1 MSGRFDNEKFPTE
14 NQEFFGWIVDY
25 KENEGQI
32 LYKVRVPNLWGPNV
46 PDEHLEFCPAEM
58 PPSLGSATTS
68 GGALDKG
75 QFVRIKIDH
84 GQGPSG
90 QFTIRSTYHSTM
102 RSNSEMPG
110 NESWTKLFGDAL
122 SALSRIGVK
131 LPPDVQKKVN
141 EKGVEV
147 VELLEKG
154 EFHLRDLLGVA
165 THGTQSPFNGIK
177 IPQLKSMT
185 TALDAAE
192 NMLTSDILSKLP
204 GVPFSIPDM
213 FDLLGTDLTKELMD
227 SLPELVRDALM
238 TTMVLTQ
245 NYTDPKSLSA
255 IKINPLVF
263 PLKIMELLKGS
274 GTVTELLNNLNS
286 LLRDSANW
294 GLDSLPQV
302 DEIISGAFGDINM
315 KILSNGSVVIT
326 QSDGYKKAS
335 EAFNSF
341 LGNFENAE
349 GTLFDTVPDFSGVV
363 KRLQPEGSQKI
374 SGVMNIINGVDTQD
388 DMARFIKRFIG

>member
-1 MSGRFDNEKFPTE
+1 MSSLFDNQKFPSE

-25 KENEGQI
+25 IENEGQI

-46 PDEHLEFCPAEM
+46 PDEHLEYCAAEM
-58 PPSLGSATTS
+58 PPSLGGATTS

-110 NESWTKLFGDAL
+110 NFSWKIMFGDAL
-122 SALSRIGVK
+122 SALPRIGVK
-131 LPPDVQKKVN
+131 LPPDVRKKIN

-165 THGTQSPFNGIK
+165 THGTQSPINGLR
-177 IPQLKSMT
+177 IPQLKQLS

-192 NMLTSDILSKLP
+192 SLLTSDILSKLP
-204 GVPFSIPDM
+204 GTPFTLPDM
-213 FDLLGTDLTKELMD
+213 FDLLGSDLTKELMD

-238 TTMVLTQ
+238 STMVLAQ
-245 NYTDPKSLSA
+245 NYTDPKSLSQ
-255 IKINPLVF
+255 IRINPIVF

-286 LLRDSANW
+286 LLRDSSNW
-294 GLDSLPQV
+294 GLDSLPQIN
-302 DEIISGAFGDINM
+302 ETISGIFGDINM

-335 EAFNSF
+335 EAFSSF

-349 GTLFDTVPDFSGVV
+349 GTLFDTVPDFSGLV
-363 KRLQPEGSQKI
+363 KRLPHEVSDKIGDVLPKIRGSFAYAKMI
-374 SGVMNIINGVDTQD
+374 E
-388 DMARFIKRFIG
+388 RLRP

>member
-46 PDEHLEFCPAEM
+46 PDDHLQFCPAEM

-75 QFVRIKIDH
+75 QFVRIKVDH

-90 QFTIRSTYHSTM
+90 QFTIKSTYHSTM

-110 NESWTKLFGDAL
+110 NEAWTKLFGDQLAAL
-122 SALSRIGVK
+122 ARIGTK
-131 LPPDVQKKVN
+131 LPPDVQKMIN

-147 VELLEKG
+147 VKLLEKG

-165 THGTQSPFNGIK
+165 THGSQSPFNGIK
-177 IPQLKSMT
+177 IPQMKSMT
-185 TALDAAE
+185 TAIDAAE

-204 GVPFSIPDM
+204 GIPFSLPDM
-213 FDLLGTDLTKELMD
+213 FDLLGKDLTKELMD

-245 NYTDPKSLSA
+245 NYTDPKSLSQ
-255 IKINPLVF
+255 IKINPIVF

-274 GTVTELLNNLNS
+274 NDVSELLKNLNS
-286 LLRDSANW
+286 LMRDSSNW
-294 GLDSLPQV
+294 GLDSLPQIN
-302 DEIISGAFGDINM
+302 ETISGIFGDINM
-315 KILSNGSVVIT
+315 KVLSNGAVVMT
-326 QSDGYKKAS
+326 QSDGYKKS
-335 EAFNSF
+335 MEAFNSF
-341 LGNFENAE
+341 LGQFENAE
-349 GTLFDTVPDFSGVV
+349 GTLFDTVPDFAGLT
-363 KRLQPEGSQKI
+363 KRLPTEVAQKI
-374 SGVMNIINGVDTQD
+374 KELQAQLQNNPHSDMTRFMN
-388 DMARFIKRFIG
+388 

>member
-1 MSGRFDNEKFPTE
+1 
-14 NQEFFGWIVDY
+14 
-25 KENEGQI
+25 
-32 LYKVRVPNLWGPNV
+32 
-46 PDEHLEFCPAEM
+46 
-58 PPSLGSATTS
+58 
-68 GGALDKG
+68 
-75 QFVRIKIDH
+75 
-84 GQGPSG
+84 
-90 QFTIRSTYHSTM
+90 
-102 RSNSEMPG
+102 MPG
-110 NESWTKLFGDAL
+110 NFSYGPFFPY
-122 SALSRIGVK
+122 SALERLGVK

-147 VELLEKG
+147 VEILEKG
-154 EFHLRDLLGVA
+154 EFHLRDLLGIA
-165 THGTQSPFNGIK
+165 THGSQSPFNGIK
-177 IPQLKSMT
+177 LPQMKSIT

-192 NMLTSDILSKLP
+192 NALAPDILAKLP
-204 GVPFSIPDM
+204 GIPFSIPDM

-245 NYTDPKSLSA
+245 NYTDPKSLTA

-274 GTVTELLNNLNS
+274 SNVTELLKNLNS
-286 LLRDSANW
+286 LLRDSSNW

-302 DEIISGAFGDINM
+302 NETISGIFGDINL
-315 KILSNGSVVIT
+315 KILSNGSVIMT

-349 GTLFDTVPDFSGVV
+349 GTVFDSVNDFSGVV
-363 KRLQPEGSQKI
+363 KRLQPEIWQKI
-374 SGVMNIINGVDTQD
+374 NQILSGIQGNITHP
-388 DMARFIKRFIG
+388 DMTRFIK

>member
-46 PDEHLEFCPAEM
+46 PDDHLQFCPAEM

-75 QFVRIKIDH
+75 QFVRIKVDH

-90 QFTIRSTYHSTM
+90 QFTIKSTYHSTM

-110 NESWTKLFGDAL
+110 NESWTKLFGDQLAAL
-122 SALSRIGVK
+122 ARIGTK
-131 LPPDVQKKVN
+131 LPPDVQKKIN

-165 THGTQSPFNGIK
+165 THGSQSPFNGIK
-177 IPQLKSMT
+177 IPQMKSMT

-192 NMLTSDILSKLP
+192 NLLTSDIMSKLP
-204 GVPFSIPDM
+204 GIPFSLPDM
-213 FDLLGTDLTKELMD
+213 FDLLGKDLTKELMD

-238 TTMVLTQ
+238 TTMVMTQ
-245 NYTDPKSLSA
+245 NYTDAKSLSQ
-255 IKINPLVF
+255 IKINPIVF

-274 GTVTELLNNLNS
+274 NDVSELLKNLNS
-286 LLRDSANW
+286 LMRDSSNW
-294 GLDSLPQV
+294 GLDSLPQIN
-302 DEIISGAFGDINM
+302 ETISGIFGDINM
-315 KILSNGSVVIT
+315 KVLSNGAVVMT
-326 QSDGYKKAS
+326 QSDGYKKAM

-341 LGNFENAE
+341 LGQFENAE
-349 GTLFDTVPDFSGVV
+349 GTLFDTVPDFAGLTKRLPPDVQKMINNDVLPKIRESFAYLEMV
-363 KRLQPEGSQKI
+363 KRVKS
-374 SGVMNIINGVDTQD
+374 
-388 DMARFIKRFIG
+388 

>member
-46 PDEHLEFCPAEM
+46 PDDHLQFCPAEM

-75 QFVRIKIDH
+75 QFVRIKVDH

-90 QFTIRSTYHSTM
+90 QFTIKSTYHSTM

-110 NESWTKLFGDAL
+110 NESYSNYYRYLQKLA
-122 SALSRIGVK
+122 RIGTK
-131 LPPDVQKKVN
+131 LPPDVQKMIN

-147 VELLEKG
+147 VKLLEKG
-154 EFHLRDLLGVA
+154 EFHLGDLLGVA
-165 THGTQSPFNGIK
+165 THGSQSPFNGIK
-177 IPQLKSMT
+177 IPQMKSMT

-204 GVPFSIPDM
+204 GIPFSIPDM
-213 FDLLGTDLTKELMD
+213 FDLLGKDLTKELMD

-238 TTMVLTQ
+238 TTMVMTQ
-245 NYTDPKSLSA
+245 NYTDAKSLSQ
-255 IKINPLVF
+255 IKINPIVF

-274 GTVTELLNNLNS
+274 NDVSELLKNLNS
-286 LLRDSANW
+286 LMRDSSNW
-294 GLDSLPQV
+294 GLDSLPQIN
-302 DEIISGAFGDINM
+302 ETISGIFGDINM
-315 KILSNGSVVIT
+315 KVLSNGAVVMT
-326 QSDGYKKAS
+326 QSDGYKKAM

-341 LGNFENAE
+341 LGQFENAE
-349 GTLFDTVPDFSGVV
+349 GTLFDRVPDFSGLV
-363 KRLQPEGSQKI
+363 KRLPPEVAQKI
-374 SGVMNIINGVDTQD
+374 KD
-388 DMARFIKRFIG
+388 DVLPKIQQSFAYLKMLERVKS

>member
-46 PDEHLEFCPAEM
+46 PDDHLQFCPAEM

-75 QFVRIKIDH
+75 QFVRIKVDH

-90 QFTIRSTYHSTM
+90 QFTIKSTYHSTM
-102 RSNSEMPG
+102 RSNPEMPG
-110 NESWTKLFGDAL
+110 NETYSNYYRYLQEA
-122 SALSRIGVK
+122 ARIGTK
-131 LPPDVQKKVN
+131 LPPDVQKMIN

-147 VELLEKG
+147 VKLLEKG

-165 THGTQSPFNGIK
+165 THGSQSPFNGIK
-177 IPQLKSMT
+177 IPQMKSMT

-192 NMLTSDILSKLP
+192 NILTSDILSKLP
-204 GVPFSIPDM
+204 GISFSLPNM
-213 FDLLGTDLTKELMD
+213 FDLLGKDLTKELMD

-238 TTMVLTQ
+238 TTMVMTQ
-245 NYTDPKSLSA
+245 NYTDPKSLSQ
-255 IKINPLVF
+255 IKINPTVF

-274 GTVTELLNNLNS
+274 NDVSELLKNLNS
-286 LLRDSANW
+286 LLRDSSNW
-294 GLDSLPQV
+294 GLDSLPQIN
-302 DEIISGAFGDINM
+302 ETISGIFGDINM
-315 KILSNGSVVIT
+315 KVLSNGAVVMT
-326 QSDGYKKAS
+326 QSDGYKKAM

-341 LGNFENAE
+341 LGQFENAE
-349 GTLFDTVPDFSGVV
+349 GTLFDTVPDFAGLVN
-363 KRLQPEGSQKI
+363 RLQPEVSQKI
-374 SGVMNIINGVDTQD
+374 NGVMDIIHTVETQL
-388 DMARFIKRFIG
+388 DMTRFMN